1 MAPGTSPPW
10 AREQAAMRRDI
21 EWCAARARAWLGLA
35 LLLLASPPS
44 VPAVAAVDGWP
55 RQFTDDAGRAFA
67 LAAPARRVIT
77 LAPALTE
84 LVYAVG
90 GADAMLATV
99 RPNDAPAAARALP
112 LVGDAL
118 RFDVERILALKP
130 DLVLAWHH
138 GNPERAL
145 AQLESLGVPLFRLE
159 PRRLDEI
166 PVALERMGALLG
178 RADVAHVRADAL
190 RRDIAELRAAHRD
203 AAPIRVYYQVWAEPL
218 MTLDGRHLVSDE
230 IAACGGRN
238 VFADLAPLVPQ
249 ISTESV
255 LAADPEV
262 FLTARDA
269 FDAPDGMR
277 RDPQAAEWA
286 RWRRFAAVAAV
297 RRGALYVLD
306 GDMVTRPGPRVALG
320 VRAVCAALDAARR
333 DRAAHPR

>member
-1 MAPGTSPPW
+1 
-10 AREQAAMRRDI
+10 MRR
-21 EWCAARARAWLGLA
+21 EVRRRVLRVRTRLVPVVV
-35 LLLLASPPS
+35 LLASLLS
-44 VPAVAAVDGWP
+44 VPATAAGDERP
-55 RQFTDDAGRAFA
+55 LQFVDDAGHTLA
-67 LAAPARRVIT
+67 LAAPARRVVT

-84 LVYAVG
+84 LVYAAG
-90 GADAMLATV
+90 GADALLATV
-99 RPNDAPAAARALP
+99 RPNDAPPEARALP

-159 PRRLDEI
+159 PRRLDEV
-166 PVALERMGALLG
+166 PVALERVGALLG
-178 RADVAHVRADAL
+178 RSQAAHARADAL
-190 RRDIAELRAAHRD
+190 RRDIDEVRAAHRA

-218 MTLDGRHLVSDE
+218 MTLNGRHLVSDQ
-230 IAACGGRN
+230 IAACGGHN

-249 ISTESV
+249 VSTESV

-277 RDPQAAEWA
+277 RDPAATEWA
-286 RWRRFAAVAAV
+286 RWQRFPAVAAV

-306 GDMVTRPGPRVALG
+306 GDLVTRPGPRIALG
-320 VRAVCAALDAARR
+320 ARAVCAALDAARR
-333 DRAAHPR
+333 DRARPAR